1 MKNRMIGIKILFLL
15 VFAFALLSCNTQV
28 TTDNTPTA
36 PAFTVLFVDYD
47 NTVLKTIDCD
57 GVSTC
62 TIVAPSTPN
71 NKDNGYFTRWSIFP
85 ADFDLITADTTI
97 KAIYT
102 LDNRLVTIGGR
113 SILFYS
119 FFIMIG
125 ILTAFLLGASEVK
138 RVGLNY
144 DAMMDGFLWI
154 VPVAILGSRL
164 WYVMFE
170 LDQFVYGGFFPSLL
184 RILGFS
190 SGTLDF
196 STFGLSGLAIHGA
209 FTTAVICVYFFARKR
224 KIDILK
230 AIDLIAIGFI
240 IAQAFGRWGNFFNQE
255 AHGGLVG
262 GVTNGVAN
270 LSLQEQFEY
279 LKNSLHIP
287 QFIVNNMYI
296 KAGLNGSSE
305 PFTGYYHPTFFY
317 ESMLNLIGFAIMLV
331 MRKLKKI
338 RFGELLAFYLV
349 WYGAV
354 RIFIEVQRTDPLTF
368 VLFGVTFKSAI
379 VTSVIMIILGIGL
392 SLLIRLVI
400 KGKAYATVPG
410 CFGKEADP
418 AHENR

>member
-1 MKNRMIGIKILFLL
+1 MKNRMLVIKILFLS
-15 VFAFALLSCNTQV
+15 VFAFALLSCNPQV
-28 TTDNTPTA
+28 TTDNTPTS
-36 PAFTVLFVDYD
+36 PAFTVQFVDYD

-57 GVSTC
+57 GISSC
-62 TIVAPSTPN
+62 AIIAPATPN

-85 ADFDLITADTTI
+85 ADFDLITSDTTI

-102 LDNRLVTIGGR
+102 LDNRLATIGGR

-119 FFIMIG
+119 FFIMLG
-125 ILTAFLLGASEVK
+125 ILTAFLLGAREVK
-138 RVGLNY
+138 RVGLDY

-154 VPVAILGSRL
+154 VPVSILGSRL

-209 FTTAVICVYFFARKR
+209 FTTAVICAYFFTRKR

-230 AIDLIAIGFI
+230 AVDMIAIGFI
-240 IAQAFGRWGNFFNQE
+240 VAQAFGRWGNFFNQE

-317 ESMLNLIGFAIMLV
+317 ESMLNLVGFAIMLI

-400 KGKAYATVPG
+400 KGKAYETVPG